1 MRFGPFLALLLIVGA
16 GYGAWRWVESKPE
29 APGAQTAQRGGG
41 GGGRRG
47 GRFGGGDSA
56 IPVSV
61 APVVVEDVAITREG
75 IGNVQARE
83 QVTVRAQVD
92 GPLIAVAFAEGQSV
106 KQGDVLARIDPTIF
120 QQQVDQVLAKKMQ
133 DEAALANAR
142 VDLQRY
148 RALAQSAAGSK
159 QQADQQ
165 AAQVAQLEAQVKSDE
180 AALANARTTLGYT
193 TIVAPISGRVGLRL
207 VDAGNLVRANDS
219 TGIVTIARITP
230 IDVLFS
236 LPQRDLPLVAAA
248 KAKGETAVEALGADG
263 ARIARGALEAI
274 DNQIDASTGTIRLK
288 ARFANDDERLWP
300 GQFVSVRVT
309 VETLKAAR
317 VVPAT
322 AVRRGPQGTFV
333 YAIEGEDRVAMR
345 PVEIATQDETR
356 AAIAKG
362 VSAGERVVTVGF
374 ARLTPDSTITIAPD
388 PSAPDATTQAPSNRR
403 GRGDGAAVPES
414 EAPRGQGGRGQG
426 GRAEGER
433 GRSGR
438 GQGSRDA
445 APTSDGPAAP
455 TPQGARHDGAAA
467 DGGATDEA
475 RQGRRRGEGRGRESK
490 MGSGMGAGMGSG
502 MGAGMGSGMG
512 AGMGSGMGAGMGS
525 GMGSGMG
532 ASTGEGASAPG
543 SAPTTAPPP
552 AAPSGA
558 QGAAPDSPTSA
569 TARPPAATAP

>member
-120 QQQVDQVLAKKMQ
+120 QQQVDQALAKKMQ

-230 IDVLFS
+230 IDVVFS

-362 VSAGERVVTVGF
+362 VNAGERVVTVGF

-388 PSAPDATTQAPSNRR
+388 PSAPAAREGGAGEPPANRR
-403 GRGDGAAVPES
+403 GRGRGQGAGGAAASEGASEGSSAGPAPQAPQAARQDGAA
-414 EAPRGQGGRGQG
+414 EAG
-426 GRAEGER
+426 
-433 GRSGR
+433 
-438 GQGSRDA
+438 
-445 APTSDGPAAP
+445 AP
-455 TPQGARHDGAAA
+455 A
-467 DGGATDEA
+467 DA
-475 RQGRRRGEGRGRESK
+475 RQNRRRGEGRARQGGTGA
-490 MGSGMGAGMGSG
+490 GSGGAAGGAAGGGVGAGGP
-502 MGAGMGSGMG
+502 
-512 AGMGSGMGAGMGS
+512 
-525 GMGSGMG
+525 
-532 ASTGEGASAPG
+532 APNA
-543 SAPTTAPPP
+543 APTP
-552 AAPSGA
+552 
-558 QGAAPDSPTSA
+558 
-569 TARPPAATAP
+569 

>member
-29 APGAQTAQRGGG
+29 PGAQTAQRGGG

-47 GRFGGGDSA
+47 GRFGGGGESA

-120 QQQVDQVLAKKMQ
+120 QQQVDQALAKKMQ

-165 AAQVAQLEAQVKSDE
+165 AAQVAQLEAQVKADE
-180 AALANARTTLGYT
+180 AALANARTTLGYAN
-193 TIVAPISGRVGLRL
+193 IVAPISGRVGLRL
-207 VDAGNLVRANDS
+207 VDAGNLVRANDT
-219 TGIVTIARITP
+219 TGIVTIARIKP
-230 IDVLFS
+230 IDVVFS

-263 ARIARGALEAI
+263 ATIARGVLEAI

-288 ARFANDDERLWP
+288 ARFGNDDERLWP

-309 VETLKAAR
+309 VETLKGAR

-322 AVRRGPQGTFV
+322 AVRRGPNGAFV
-333 YAIEGEDRVAMR
+333 YALKGDDQVEMR

-362 VSAGERVVTVGF
+362 VAAGDRVVTVGF
-374 ARLTPDSTITIAPD
+374 ARLTPDSTIVIAPD
-388 PSAPDATTQAPSNRR
+388 PSAPAARADGAAEPPPNRR
-403 GRGDGAAVPES
+403 GRG
-414 EAPRGQGGRGQG
+414 RGQGAGRG
-426 GRAEGER
+426 AEGGE
-433 GRSGR
+433 GASAAAATEGAGAGSGA
-438 GQGSRDA
+438 GGSGA
-445 APTSDGPAAP
+445 GSGSGSGAQA
-455 TPQGARHDGAAA
+455 PQGARMDGAADSGAPA
-467 DGGATDEA
+467 DA
-475 RQGRRRGEGRGRESK
+475 RPNRRRGEGRAREGGTGA
-490 MGSGMGAGMGSG
+490 GSGGAAGGGGGAG
-502 MGAGMGSGMG
+502 
-512 AGMGSGMGAGMGS
+512 
-525 GMGSGMG
+525 
-532 ASTGEGASAPG
+532 APNA
-543 SAPTTAPPP
+543 APTP
-552 AAPSGA
+552 
-558 QGAAPDSPTSA
+558 
-569 TARPPAATAP
+569 